1 LTAAPFDTLK
11 LARALREANFSA
23 EQAEGAANAI
33 AEAVQTDLVT
43 KSDLQTGLRDLQVRL
58 GEVELRLDGKIAA
71 LGAELRGE
79 IAATRTE
86 IAATRAEILKW
97 MFGAIG
103 FQTLVILGAVI
114 TLMRVARL

>member
-1 LTAAPFDTLK
+1 MTAAPFDTLK

-79 IAATRTE
+79 IAATR
-86 IAATRAEILKW
+86 AEILKW